1 MALFRFGNMD
11 DMFGNIDNMMNQMM
25 GGMFD
30 PFAMTPF
37 GRPGQNMMSPFN
49 HMNQFQNM
57 FSQASQMQANPGTS
71 FVSSSFI
78 SYSSNGNQPPQVYE
92 ETKMNH
98 VGPSGVREER
108 HTVRDSRTGLQK
120 MKVGRHIQDRGHV
133 MERSRNNYTGD
144 EEENNEFI
152 NIEEEEAPQFQQE
165 WSSRMSRAYPNGQQ
179 QQYLQQ
185 APQRT
190 RLAITAG
197 PSNDNHYQYQSTQS
211 PGPIITHPPST
222 SPPPSANLPT
232 SNNSNSYQ
240 YYHHD
245 SPSSSNKS
253 SKVKKAKEMK
263 NRKYKKP
270 TNNNG
275 KKNE

>member
-1 MALFRFGNMD
+1 
-11 DMFGNIDNMMNQMM
+11 MMNQMM

-37 GRPGQNMMSPFN
+37 GRPGQNMMAPFN
-49 HMNQFQNM
+49 PMNQFQNI
-57 FSQASQMQANPGTS
+57 FQQASQMQANPGTS
-71 FVSSSFI
+71 FVSSSFV

-98 VGPSGVREER
+98 IGPGGVREER
-108 HTVRDSRTGLQK
+108 HTVRDSRSGLQK

-133 MERSRNNYTGD
+133 IEKSRNNNTGD

-165 WSSRMSRAYPNGQQ
+165 WSSRMSRAYPNGGQQ

-185 APQRT
+185 APQRA
-190 RLAITAG
+190 RLAITSG
-197 PSNDNHYQYQSTQS
+197 PTDHYQSSVS
-211 PGPIITHPPST
+211 PVPIITHPPSST
-222 SPPPSANLPT
+222 PPLISTIPSN
-232 SNNSNSYQ
+232 SNNLYQ

-245 SPSSSNKS
+245 SPSSSSKS
-253 SKVKKAKEMK
+253 STKVKKATMK

-270 TNNNG
+270 ANNG